1 MFGASTPRMHAVK
14 RVAVF
19 LARLRPLMCQ
29 YLNFS
34 PPDRRLFHCF
44 SQQWLRVSEVAIC
57 FCKRA
62 GASVE
67 FLRLVH
73 GIDVLWQLRG
83 LRSVRL

>member
-1 MFGASTPRMHAVK
+1 MHAVK

-29 YLNFS
+29 FLNFS

-62 GASVE
+62 EASVAV
-67 FLRLVH
+67 LRLVH
-73 GIDVLWQLRG
+73 GIDVLRQLRG
-83 LRSVRL
+83 LRSFRL